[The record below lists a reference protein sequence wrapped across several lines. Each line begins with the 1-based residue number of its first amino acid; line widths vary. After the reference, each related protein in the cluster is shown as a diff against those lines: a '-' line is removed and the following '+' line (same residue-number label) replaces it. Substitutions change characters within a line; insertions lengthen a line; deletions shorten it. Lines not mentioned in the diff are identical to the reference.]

1 MSRVI
6 EQPRYT
12 CALGVQQSVLA
23 IPRAIP
29 ILHSGP
35 GCSSKVSAIKNSA
48 GQQGEGYAG
57 GAHVPCSNATEN
69 DVVFGGER
77 RLHETIQ
84 GALKV
89 MDGDLF
95 VVLTGCTADIVGDDV
110 PSVVN
115 DYKEEGYP
123 IIQVETG
130 GFKGNN
136 YYGHNLF
143 LKEMIEQYVGE
154 GKPKVRKGLVNVF
167 SVIPYQN
174 PNWRGDL
181 EVIKQLL
188 VSIGLEVNILFGHES
203 KGVSEWKD
211 IPNAQFN
218 LVLSPWVG
226 LEAAELLHKKYKTPF
241 LHYPVVPVG
250 SEETSRFLRTVGD
263 FAEIE
268 KDKVEEI
275 IRKQEERFYKY
286 FVDTADFFTEIKNG
300 LPYELYTIADATYGL
315 GVSKFLIQELG
326 YTPKR
331 AFLIDHVPERYKG
344 FITSEFEKLDIEYVG
359 NVHYEEDGGRIESI
373 IRKDKNRPQKTL
385 ILGSQWEND
394 LANEIEAAITYLSI
408 PILENLILNKSYF
421 GYGGGLRLIEDI
433 YSNIIGNKYF
443 SARFRD
449 QIII

>member
-77 RLHETIQ
+77 RLHETIR

-110 PSVVN
+110 PSVVSE
-115 DYKEEGYP
+115 YKDEGYP
-123 IIQVETG
+123 IINVETG

-136 YYGHNLF
+136 YFGHNLF
-143 LKEMIEQYVGE
+143 LKEMIDQYIGE
-154 GKPKVRKGLVNVF
+154 VTQEVRKGLVNVF

-181 EVIKQLL
+181 EAIKKLL
-188 VSIGLEVNILFGHES
+188 TSIGLEVNILFGHES

-226 LEAAELLHKKYKTPF
+226 LEAAEYLHKKFNTPY
-241 LHYPVVPVG
+241 LHYPVLPIG
-250 SEETSRFLRTVGD
+250 AEETSRFLRTVGE
-263 FAEIE
+263 FGGVE
-268 KDKVEEI
+268 KEKVDAVIREE
-275 IRKQEERFYKY
+275 EERFYKY

-300 LPYELYTIADATYGL
+300 LPYELYTIADSTYAL
-315 GVSKFLIQELG
+315 GVSKYLINELG

-331 AFLIDHVPERYKG
+331 AFLIDLVPERYKG
-344 FITSEFEKLDIEYVG
+344 FITEEFEKLDSEYI
-359 NVHYEEDGGRIESI
+359 NHVHYEEDGGRIEAI
-373 IRKDKNRPQKTL
+373 IRGDKNRPQKTL

-394 LANEIEAAITYLSI
+394 LAKEIEAAITYLSI
-408 PILENLILNKSYF
+408 PILENLILNKSYI
-421 GYGGGLRLIEDI
+421 GYFGGLRLIEDI
-433 YSNIIGNKYF
+433 YTNIIGNKNF
-443 SARFRD
+443 TSRFRD

>member
-12 CALGVQQSVLA
+12 CALGAQQSVLA

-35 GCSSKVSAIKNSA
+35 GCSNKVSAIKNSA

-57 GAHVPCSNATEN
+57 GAHVPCSNATES

-77 RLHETIQ
+77 RLHETIK

-110 PSVVN
+110 QSVVSE
-115 DYKEEGYP
+115 YKEEGYP
-123 IIQVETG
+123 IISVETG

-136 YYGHNLF
+136 YFGHNLL
-143 LKEMIEQYVGE
+143 LKELIEQYLEDTV
-154 GKPKVRKGLVNVF
+154 PRLRKGLVNVF
-167 SVIPYQN
+167 SVVPYQD

-181 EVIKQLL
+181 ETIKKLL
-188 VSIGLEVNILFGHES
+188 TSIGLEVNILFGHES

-218 LVLSPWVG
+218 LVLSAWVG
-226 LEAAELLHKKYKTPF
+226 LEAAELLQTKYGTPF

-250 SEETSRFLRTVGD
+250 ADETSRFLKAVAE
-263 FAEIE
+263 FAGLDKESIGAIIE
-268 KDKVEEI
+268 EE
-275 IRKQEERFYKY
+275 EDRFYKY

-300 LPYELYTIADATYGL
+300 LPYELYTIADSTYAL
-315 GVSKFLIQELG
+315 GVSKFLFNELG

-331 AFLIDHVPERYKG
+331 AFIIDNVPERYKG
-344 FITSEFEKLDIEYVG
+344 FITEEFEKIAPEYKDC
-359 NVHYEEDGGRIESI
+359 VHYEEDGGRIEAV
-373 IRKDKNRPQKTL
+373 IRKDRNRPQKTL

-394 LANEIEAAITYLSI
+394 LAKDIEAAITYLSI
-408 PILENLILNKSYF
+408 PILENVILNKSYF
-421 GYGGGLRLIEDI
+421 GYAGGLRLIEDI
-433 YSNIIGNKYF
+433 YTNIISNKYF
-443 SARFRD
+443 TSRFRD
-449 QIII
+449 QIPI